1 MEKTK
6 QLKDTTIKNYT
17 QIFNKFMTSMNINF
31 DYLMS
36 KYEEVIK
43 YINKNYKNIGS
54 EKTLLSSIIYFIK
67 ENQNYNDKIK
77 KDIIEKYKVVVN
89 KNSDIIK
96 KNYEDKKLSDKEINN
111 WDSWDNI
118 VKLFNEE
125 YNKIKDILK
134 KPKKLIYKDFNNIQ
148 IITILS
154 MYIYEPP
161 RRSEYIN
168 IKLKNYDINN
178 DNYII
183 INDKIV
189 LNNYKTSDKKGLFI
203 INLKLNKPLNKILKE
218 FINLREIN
226 GFNSDYLFISDKDTN
241 IDHTGLAHRLNK
253 FFNKKISISM
263 LRKIYLDE
271 NFGGEDIEKLE
282 DLKNTSIKM
291 GNSMNTIE
299 KAYLKRK

>member
-17 QIFNKFMTSMNINF
+17 LIFNKFMTSMNINF

-67 ENQNYNDKIK
+67 ENKNYNDKIK

-125 YNKIKDILK
+125 YDKIKDILK

-161 RRSEYIN
+161 RRSEYIT
-168 IKLKNYDINN
+168 IKLKNYDNN